1 MFVFWGDGS
10 ASSRA
15 LVDAIRVRSTENFNW
30 TFIFIL
36 AVVFYVYWSEINK
49 KNYEA
54 IYAGLALYGVHWLY
68 EIANAVIGHVAGYP
82 LWSVSN
88 ASTTF
93 ILLIGVCWELSMM
106 FSLAGI
112 ISFKMLPHD
121 RSKRYFAKNG
131 KGGVSCKL
139 VGALEM
145 ALLFA
150 LFESFLA
157 GTSNHSFIWVYKWWG
172 VLPVFITTYVPF
184 FLASNYVPDMEPKKR
199 KAFLIGLWGLVAL
212 LLVILIPAGGHLGRT
227 RCLDCG
233 KRNGQ
238 YEIQAYEPK
247 GLLARLHRLFHGG
260 AFLPR
265 LYTVRAAGRA

>member
-1 MFVFWGDGS
+1 MFIFWGDGS
-10 ASSRA
+10 AEARA
-15 LVDAIRVRSTENFNW
+15 LVDAIQVRSTANFNW

-36 AVVFYVYWSEINK
+36 AVVFYVYWSEIHNK
-49 KNYEA
+49 NTEA
-54 IYAGLALYGVHWLY
+54 VCAGLALYGVHWLY
-68 EIANAVIGHVAGYP
+68 EIGNAVIGHVTGYP

-106 FSLAGI
+106 FSIAGM
-112 ISFKMLPHD
+112 ISFKMLPKD
-121 RSKRYFAKNG
+121 RTKRYFSKNG
-131 KGGVSCKL
+131 KGGISCKL
-139 VGALEM
+139 VGAIEM

-199 KAFLIGLWGLVAL
+199 RTFLLTLWGLVAL
-212 LLVILIPAGGHLGRT
+212 LLIVLIPLGV
-227 RCLDCG
+227 
-233 KRNGQ
+233 
-238 YEIQAYEPK
+238 I
-247 GLLARLHRLFHGG
+247 
-260 AFLPR
+260 
-265 LYTVRAAGRA
+265 

>member
-1 MFVFWGDGS
+1 MFKFWGDGS
-10 ASSRA
+10 QEAMS

-54 IYAGLALYGVHWLY
+54 VCAGLALYGVHWLY
-68 EIANAVIGHVAGYP
+68 EIGNAVIGHVFGYP

-93 ILLIGVCWELSMM
+93 ILLVGVCWELSMM

-112 ISFKMLPHD
+112 ISFKMMPQD
-121 RSKRYFAKNG
+121 RSTRYFAKNG
-131 KGGVSCKL
+131 KKGVSCKL
-139 VGALEM
+139 VVALEM

-150 LFESFLA
+150 LFESFLD
-157 GTSNHSFIWVYKWWG
+157 GTSNHSFIWVYRWWG
-172 VLPVFITTYVPF
+172 VLPVFVTTYIPF

-199 KAFLIGLWGLVAL
+199 RNFLLVLWGLVAL
-212 LLVILIPAGGHLGRT
+212 LLIILIPLGV
-227 RCLDCG
+227 
-233 KRNGQ
+233 
-238 YEIQAYEPK
+238 I
-247 GLLARLHRLFHGG
+247 
-260 AFLPR
+260 
-265 LYTVRAAGRA
+265 

>member
-1 MFVFWGDGS
+1 MMFKFWGDGS
-10 ASSRA
+10 QEAMS

-36 AVVFYVYWSEINK
+36 AVVFYVYWSEINR

-54 IYAGLALYGVHWLY
+54 VCAGLALYGVHWLY
-68 EIANAVIGHVAGYP
+68 EIGNAVIAHVFGYP

-112 ISFKMLPHD
+112 ISFKMMPQD
-121 RSKRYFAKNG
+121 RTKRYFAKNG
-131 KGGVSCKL
+131 RRGVSCKL
-139 VGALEM
+139 LVALEM

-172 VLPVFITTYVPF
+172 VLPVFVTTYIPF

-199 KAFLIGLWGLVAL
+199 RTFLLALWGLVAL
-212 LLVILIPAGGHLGRT
+212 LLVVLIPLGV
-227 RCLDCG
+227 
-233 KRNGQ
+233 
-238 YEIQAYEPK
+238 I
-247 GLLARLHRLFHGG
+247 
-260 AFLPR
+260 
-265 LYTVRAAGRA
+265 